1 MRRELLLNYK
11 NEVYN
16 LKHDA
21 KNLKNIKER
30 RLTMEAI
37 GIVRRIDILG
47 RMVIPMEIRRLQG
60 IRTGDSI
67 EIFADNEGNGSY

>member
-1 MRRELLLNYK
+1 
-11 NEVYN
+11 
-16 LKHDA
+16 
-21 KNLKNIKER
+21 
-30 RLTMEAI
+30 MEAI